1 MENFTVFMTV
11 ITIAAAA
18 LQIIL
23 FFKVWAMTND
33 VRLLREKH
41 AASATSAEF
50 YFEMRKL
57 LALGEKEKAKE
68 KLLNWFFKTIKNLN
82 YENVESEEK
91 RKSVDADF
99 MEVKKIL
106 EDDFKQIGEELP
118 DNIKKMKS
126 GNEFYEL
133 YK

>member
-1 MENFTVFMTV
+1 MEDFILG
-11 ITIAAAA
+11 ITIAAAV

-33 VRLLREKH
+33 VRSLREKH
-41 AASATSAEF
+41 APTSEF

-68 KLLNWFFKTIKNLN
+68 KLLNWFFKAIKNLN
-82 YENVESEEK
+82 YKNIGHEGLEEK
-91 RKSVDADF
+91 RKSVDVGF
-99 MEVKKIL
+99 MQIKKEL
-106 EDDFKQIGEELP
+106 EKDFKQIGEELP
-118 DNIKKMKS
+118 DNIKNMRS